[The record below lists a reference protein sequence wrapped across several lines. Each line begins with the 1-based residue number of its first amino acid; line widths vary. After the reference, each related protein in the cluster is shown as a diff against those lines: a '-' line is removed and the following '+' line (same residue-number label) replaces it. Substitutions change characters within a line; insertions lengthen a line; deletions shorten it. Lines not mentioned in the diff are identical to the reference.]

1 MQRKS
6 KPCHRK
12 RVWARM
18 GMHSSAATAFG
29 KRNKV
34 QDPTRPPRSYR
45 IQRKISIKFRNHLAQ
60 NREEETSDEPGAPLM
75 MKTDSQQLAPHMQL
89 REGSPSDSFVFFG
102 ATGDLAYKQIF
113 PALQQMILRD
123 NFNLPIIGVAK
134 SGWTIEQL
142 RARVRDS
149 LTQHGGIDE
158 KAYDKLVQLLQYI
171 DGDYQDP
178 KTFEK
183 LNKALGEARSPLH
196 YLAIPPDLFGS
207 VVQALSKAN
216 YGGNTRVI
224 VEKPFGRDL
233 ASARKLNAT
242 LHSVFPEA
250 AIFRID
256 HFLGKEAVEDLY
268 FFRFANTF
276 LEPIWNRHYID
287 HLQIT
292 MAESFGVAGRGRV
305 YDESGAIRDV
315 VQNHLLQV
323 VALLA
328 MEPPTELT
336 PRALHDEQFKVF
348 GAIAPIAAEDAVRG
362 QFAGYRNEHGVAPDS
377 QVETYAAVRLHL
389 DSWRWTGVP
398 FLIRAGKCLPMDAT
412 EVFVRLKASPL
423 RQQISD
429 SNYLRFRLGP
439 NFSLNLGA
447 QVKRPGPQMLPMPI
461 ELSAV
466 ENDKTGQESPY
477 ERLLTD
483 AMHGDKLLF
492 VREDVVEAAWS
503 IVDPIL
509 NNVVPLRTYNPG
521 TWGPQ
526 EADRL
531 AANVGGW
538 RDPAR

>member
-1 MQRKS
+1 VKTDPQPLALHMQS
-6 KPCHRK
+6 
-12 RVWARM
+12 
-18 GMHSSAATAFG
+18 
-29 KRNKV
+29 
-34 QDPTRPPRSYR
+34 
-45 IQRKISIKFRNHLAQ
+45 
-60 NREEETSDEPGAPLM
+60 REVATSDAL
-75 MKTDSQQLAPHMQL
+75 
-89 REGSPSDSFVFFG
+89 VFFG

-113 PALQQMILRD
+113 PALEHMILRD

-158 KAYDKLVQLLQYI
+158 KAYAKLAQLLQYI

-196 YLAIPPDLFGS
+196 YLAIPPDLFGA
-207 VVQALSKAN
+207 VVQALGKAN
-216 YGGNTRVI
+216 YAGNARVI

-242 LHSVFPEA
+242 LHSVLPES

-276 LEPIWNRHYID
+276 LEPIWNRHYVD
-287 HLQIT
+287 HVQIT

-315 VQNHLLQV
+315 IQNHLLQV

-348 GAIAPIAAEDAVRG
+348 RAIKPIAADDAVRG
-362 QFAGYRNEHGVAPDS
+362 QFVGYCNENGVAADS

-398 FLIRAGKCLPMDAT
+398 FLIRAGKCLAVDAT

-423 RQQISD
+423 RGQISD

-447 QVKRPGPQMLPMPI
+447 QVKRPGPQMLPMPV

-466 ENDKTGQESPY
+466 EKDKTEQESPY

-509 NNVVPLRTYNPG
+509 NNAAPLRTYKSG
-521 TWGPQ
+521 TWGPE
-526 EADRL
+526 EAVRL
-531 AANVGGW
+531 AADVGGW
-538 RDPAR
+538 RNPES

>member
-1 MQRKS
+1 
-6 KPCHRK
+6 
-12 RVWARM
+12 
-18 GMHSSAATAFG
+18 
-29 KRNKV
+29 
-34 QDPTRPPRSYR
+34 
-45 IQRKISIKFRNHLAQ
+45 
-60 NREEETSDEPGAPLM
+60 M
-75 MKTDSQQLAPHMQL
+75 MKTDPQQLAPHMQS
-89 REGSPSDSFVFFG
+89 REASPSDSLVFFG
-102 ATGDLAYKQIF
+102 ATGDLAYRQIF
-113 PALQQMILRD
+113 PALQKMILRD
-123 NFNLPIIGVAK
+123 NFSLPIIGVAK

-142 RARVRDS
+142 QARVHDS
-149 LTQHGGIDE
+149 LAQHGGIDE
-158 KAYDKLVQLLQYI
+158 KAYAKLVQLLQYI

-196 YLAIPPDLFGS
+196 YLAIPPDLFGA
-207 VVQALSKAN
+207 VVQALGQAD
-216 YGGNTRVI
+216 YAGNARVI

-242 LHSVFPEA
+242 LHSVLPES

-276 LEPIWNRHYID
+276 LEPIWNRHYVD
-287 HLQIT
+287 HVQIT

-336 PRALHDEQFKVF
+336 PRALHDEQFKVLH
-348 GAIAPIAAEDAVRG
+348 AIAPIGADDAVRG
-362 QFAGYRNEHGVAPDS
+362 QFAGYRNENGVAPDS

-412 EVFVRLKASPL
+412 EVFVRLRASPL
-423 RQQISD
+423 REQISD

-439 NFSLNLGA
+439 DFSLSLGA
-447 QVKRPGPQMLPMPI
+447 QVKRPGPQMLPMPV
-461 ELSAV
+461 ELSAM
-466 ENDKTGQESPY
+466 EKDKTQQESPY

-492 VREDVVEAAWS
+492 VREDVVKAAWS

-509 NNVVPLRTYNPG
+509 NNAVPLLTYNPG

-526 EADRL
+526 EADPL
-531 AANVGGW
+531 ATDVGGW
-538 RDPAR
+538 RNPVP